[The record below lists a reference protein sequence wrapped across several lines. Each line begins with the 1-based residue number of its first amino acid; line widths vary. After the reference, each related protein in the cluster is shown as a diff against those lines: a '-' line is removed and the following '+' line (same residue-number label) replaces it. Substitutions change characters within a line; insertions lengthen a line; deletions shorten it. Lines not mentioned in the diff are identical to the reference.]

1 MGQCRGRPRAGEQ
14 AVPGTGRVPGGEGAP
29 VLAPGGAHLPG
40 VPSSGLWCPP
50 HRLGW
55 AARTSAT
62 LPKVHGRPL
71 CQAGLHLHCPE
82 VPVLTCGLPLGS
94 ILSS

>member
-1 MGQCRGRPRAGEQ
+1 MGQCWGRPRAGEQ
-14 AVPGTGRVPGGEGAP
+14 TVPGTGRVPGGEGAP
-29 VLAPGGAHLPG
+29 VLALEEVTFRVCRLLGSGAPRTAWGGLQGPQPHFPKAHG
-40 VPSSGLWCPP
+40 S
-50 HRLGW
+50 
-55 AARTSAT
+55 
-62 LPKVHGRPL
+62 PL